1 MFAVPRVTMRAGIRN
16 VLIKKALI
24 APIAVPTAQ
33 EITKT
38 FYEVIIAPEY
48 DDDALEVLKQ
58 RKDVRI
64 LVIESEKPAQDRVK
78 QLQSKLDFR
87 RVAGGMLVQTSDD
100 LPVSELKLRT
110 VTKREPSDEEVEDL
124 LFAWNAVKHV
134 KSNAIVLAKD
144 ATLLGMGAGQPNRGT
159 SVKIALEKA
168 GERAQGS
175 VLGSDAFFPF
185 PDGVELAG
193 KGGVRA
199 IIQPGGSVRDEEAI
213 EAANKYDIAMVFTGV
228 RHFRH

>member
-1 MFAVPRVTMRAGIRN
+1 EMPG
-16 VLIKKALI
+16 
-24 APIAVPTAQ
+24 
-33 EITKT
+33 
-38 FYEVIIAPEY
+38 
-48 DDDALEVLKQ
+48 
-58 RKDVRI
+58 
-64 LVIESEKPAQDRVK
+64 
-78 QLQSKLDFR
+78 
-87 RVAGGMLVQTSDD
+87 
-100 LPVSELKLRT
+100 SELSLRT
-110 VTKREPSDEEVEDL
+110 VTKREPSEKEVEDL

-134 KSNAIVLAKD
+134 KSNAIVLVKD
-144 ATLLGMGAGQPNRGT
+144 ATLLGMGAGQPNRVT

-213 EAANKYDIAMVFTGV
+213 KAADKYDIAMVFTGV